1 MRVGRAFDGMCLVL
15 TADRI
20 RTPDNSYAEE
30 IRPGAQAMDRPTNLP
45 FSSGN
50 FQTNGNSAFEDRY
63 IVLVGY
69 QYDHVYHPSNGTWS

>member
-1 MRVGRAFDGMCLVL
+1 MLSRFCSQVYVIGGATTNASVVDNWKFDPVRRRW
-15 TADRI
+15 TAL
-20 RTPDNSYAEE
+20 P
-30 IRPGAQAMDRPTNLP
+30 NLP